1 MAGTDNREPW
11 DDYKKILNELA
22 LYDPDLVVRPHLVV
36 ANKMDEPAAAANL
49 KKFKRRIPRT
59 KVLPMAAAF
68 DEGIEQFRKV
78 IDAAVATA
86 TAKAEAAAAAAAAS
100 VPVVPA
106 ATARARDR
114 RKTKPT
120 A

>member
-1 MAGTDNREPW
+1 
-11 DDYKKILNELA
+11 
-22 LYDPDLVVRPHLVV
+22 
-36 ANKMDEPAAAANL
+36 MDEPAAAANL

-78 IDAAVATA
+78 IDAAVAAA
-86 TAKAEAAAAAAAAS
+86 TAKADAAAAAAAAS
-100 VPVVPA
+100 APVAPA

-114 RKTKPT
+114 RMAKP
-120 A
+120 AA